1 MADKIALMEEEYTSL
16 LSQLESAHDQ
26 ILEHIEAVVGKLEAT
41 SAQGGDFYTD
51 EISPKVSQLCEEL
64 NNVKAAMEEIYS
76 AHREIIRSFGSSV
89 ADLDI
94 SC

>member
-1 MADKIALMEEEYTSL
+1 MADKIALMEEEYTEL

-26 ILEHIEAVVGKLEAT
+26 ILEHIEAVAQQLET
-41 SAQGGDFYTD
+41 TGGQDGGFYTD
-51 EISPKVSQLCEEL
+51 KISPKVSQLCEDID
-64 NNVKAAMEEIYS
+64 NVKAAMEEVYS
-76 AHREIIRSFGSSV
+76 AHREIIRSFGSAV